1 MVKKASV
8 VVLVVLG
15 FALAACSSPQAAQ
28 ANQGSNSGSNQSG
41 QANRGSG
48 SGTNQAGQGNNG
60 GFAAR
65 PVSLEDK
72 LLVGT
77 LDLEATDQAVT
88 AAQAKILL
96 PLWQQVK
103 SLGPQFNPSSGANS
117 SSTGSSS
124 SGGSNSSSNGSSSST
139 GSNSSSSDMTTV
151 LNQIQQAM
159 SADQLKAIDAMHL
172 TNTDVESELTELG
185 VSIPTPQAS
194 GNNFSGTPFPTL
206 SADQRATRVAERQ
219 TQAAGGGGGGNG
231 GGGFGGFQGTP
242 SPNGTP
248 GFRGGN
254 FGGINTVLVD
264 AVINLLTQRVGQ

>member
-28 ANQGSNSGSNQSG
+28 ANPGSNSSSNQSN
-41 QANRGSG
+41 QANQGSS
-48 SGTNQAGQGNNG
+48 SGTNQTGQGNNG
-60 GFAAR
+60 SFATR
-65 PVSLEDK
+65 PVSQEDN

-88 AAQAKILL
+88 AAQAKVLL

-103 SLGPQFNPSSGANS
+103 TLGPQFNASS
-117 SSTGSSS
+117 
-124 SGGSNSSSNGSSSST
+124 
-139 GSNSSSSDMTTV
+139 GSNSSSSGSSSSSSGSNSSSGDMTAV

-159 SADQLKAIDAMHL
+159 TADQLKAIDAMHL

-194 GNNFSGTPFPTL
+194 GNNFNGTPFPTL
-206 SADQRATRVAERQ
+206 SADQRSTRIAERQ
-219 TQAAGGGGGGNG
+219 TQAASGGGGGNG

-264 AVINLLTQRVGQ
+264 AVINLLTQRAGQ